1 MAYATRVEALRRR
14 FGQETDTSIAL
25 QELAGLRRGK
35 NQSAKELADSAR
47 RLASPAYHSND
58 YASMEKAVLH
68 TFQKAIGEDLQLK
81 CPELSCRTLE
91 MAVET
96 VEIQERYTKKA
107 VRALKQ
113 EESDMALHLKAMGE
127 KLEALMGEIKDDR
140 EQRKQ
145 WAARRESGRQRKA
158 DMECH
163 LCHQKGERMPD
174 QRYGRTLGKRT
185 EESVTV
191 GNGLYLPGRIEG
203 NGVSF
208 LGDTGSGVSILA
220 ARTWRKWSCAEDRL
234 TRYWGR
240 LCSVEGRALECL
252 GKARLT
258 VTLGSRVIEW
268 SFIVYSGRNRRR

>member
-47 RLASPAYHSND
+47 RLASRAYHSND
-58 YASMEKAVLH
+58 YTSQEKAALH
-68 TFQKAIGEDLQLK
+68 AFQMAVGEDLQLK
-81 CPELSCRTLE
+81 CAERSCRTLE

-113 EESDMALHLKAMGE
+113 KESDMALHLKAMGE

-145 WAARRESGRQRKA
+145 WEARRESGRRRKA

-163 LCHQKGERMPD
+163 SCHQKGHFARECPTKATE
-174 QRYGRTLGKRT
+174 GRSGNGQSPT

-191 GNGLYLPGRIEG
+191 GNGLYLPGRIKGTGSASWSIRDPGCPSWLHGHGG
-203 NGVSF
+203 NGVARR
-208 LGDTGSGVSILA
+208 TG
-220 ARTWRKWSCAEDRL
+220 
-234 TRYWGR
+234 
-240 LCSVEGRALECL
+240 
-252 GKARLT
+252 
-258 VTLGSRVIEW
+258 
-268 SFIVYSGRNRRR
+268 